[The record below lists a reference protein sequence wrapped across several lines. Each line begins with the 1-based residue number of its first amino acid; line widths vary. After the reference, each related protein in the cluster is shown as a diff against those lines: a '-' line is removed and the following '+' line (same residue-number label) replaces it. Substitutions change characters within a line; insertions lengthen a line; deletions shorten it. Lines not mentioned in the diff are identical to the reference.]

1 MTFVFFLQFLFF
13 CCSFTKSCP
22 ILCDPMNCSM
32 PASSVF
38 HIFRSLLKFMST
50 ESVMLSN
57 HLILCHHLLLLPSVF
72 PIIRVF
78 SSKWALYIRWL
89 KYWSFSF
96 SISPSS
102 EYSELIFFR
111 IDCCDHYWP
120 DQCSCSTLDLMN
132 QHLQGGIQIE
142 A

>member
-1 MTFVFFLQFLFF
+1 MSIVIQSISCFHSLQLHGLEAHQASP
-13 CCSFTKSCP
+13 SF
-22 ILCDPMNCSM
+22 
-32 PASSVF
+32 SVSW
-38 HIFRSLLKFMST
+38 SLLKFMST

-57 HLILCHHLLLLPSVF
+57 HLILCHHLLLLTSVF

-78 SSKWALYIRWL
+78 SSKWDLYIKWL

-102 EYSELIFFR
+102 DYSKLIFFR
-111 IDCCDHYWP
+111 IDCCDHCWP

-142 A
+142 IEFLR